1 MSIKSS
7 TNRFIK
13 MEFNKE
19 SFAILERN
27 YRTNLINSVTGFKSA
42 NLIGTV
48 DGKGNKNLSIFSS
61 VVHVGANP
69 PLIGLVM
76 RPVTVVRD
84 SYDNIISTGFYT
96 INHVSKEF
104 YKAAHQTSARYPKG
118 VSEFEAA
125 GLTPWFSEI
134 LPAPYVAESP
144 VKLGMRFVEMHEIK
158 ANNTIFI
165 VGEIVEAFIPD
176 ELILPDGFI
185 DLEKE
190 GAVAISGLDSYH
202 TTSRLSRLSYA
213 KPGKA
218 PEEIQ

>member
-1 MSIKSS
+1 MKFNEES
-7 TNRFIK
+7 FIK
-13 MEFNKE
+13 MEKQ
-19 SFAILERN
+19 

-48 DGKGNKNLSIFSS
+48 DAQGNNNLSIFSS
-61 VVHVGANP
+61 VVHLGANP

-84 SYDNIISTGFYT
+84 SFDNIISTGFYT
-96 INHVSKEF
+96 VNHVSKEF

-118 VSEFEAA
+118 VSEFEAV

-144 VKLGMRFVEMHEIK
+144 VKLGVKYVEMHEIK

-165 VGEIVEAFIPD
+165 VGEIVEAIIPD
-176 ELILPDGFI
+176 NLILPDGFI

-202 TTSRLSRLSYA
+202 TSSRLARLAYA

-218 PEEIQ
+218 PGEIQ